1 MIFTAYLLYEE
12 AMLVRLYR
20 IDMLSEIEIYQVFLP
35 SLVIKL
41 VEGVVP
47 LSIEC

>member
-12 AMLVRLYR
+12 AMLVRLYG